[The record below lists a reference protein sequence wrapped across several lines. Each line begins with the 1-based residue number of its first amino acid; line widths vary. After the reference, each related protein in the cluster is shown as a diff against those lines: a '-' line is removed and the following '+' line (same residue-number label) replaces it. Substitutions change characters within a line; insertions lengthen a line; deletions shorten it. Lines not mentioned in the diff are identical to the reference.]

1 MPFDSSNIQ
10 NRAALIDTVVAIVK
24 VFDKAAN
31 AAADAKDNKAAACD
45 DILATFRVAYNEYD
59 LPPFYFWMDIC
70 EANEYAYTRLDP
82 ITGKTTKIDGDKP
95 HNTLKNVSSQ
105 IKKYFENN
113 GNLEIETYTEL
124 RKANAPDPKTN
135 WDKAMAALGDL
146 QPEELELVRRGLN
159 DAANAAISN
168 LSEEKAES

>member
-1 MPFDSSNIQ
+1 MPFDSTNIQ

-24 VFDKAAN
+24 VFDNAAN
-31 AAADAKDNKAAACD
+31 AAADAKDNKAVACD

-70 EANEYAYTRLDP
+70 EANDYAYTCLDP
-82 ITGKTTKIDGDKP
+82 TTGKTTKVEGDKP

-113 GNLEIETYTEL
+113 GNLEIDSYTEL
-124 RKANAPDPKTN
+124 RKANAPGPVSEL
-135 WDKAMAALGDL
+135 DKVMRAVTKLSAEEIEILRKALNG
-146 QPEELELVRRGLN
+146 EN
-159 DAANAAISN
+159 
-168 LSEEKAES
+168 